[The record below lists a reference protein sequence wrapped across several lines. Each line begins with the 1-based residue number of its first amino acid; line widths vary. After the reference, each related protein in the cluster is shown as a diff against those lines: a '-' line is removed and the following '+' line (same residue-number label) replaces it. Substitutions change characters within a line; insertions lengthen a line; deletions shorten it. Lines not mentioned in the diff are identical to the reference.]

1 MLAGQTPNVDAVSG
15 ATYSSNGIIQAVQN
29 ALSKAGNSKTK
40 VTKTNK
46 QNNKT
51 NTKTNNK
58 TTKPVEILKPSEN
71 VTYKDGTYTAEAE
84 GFDGLVK
91 VTVMIK
97 NGKIT
102 AISNTNTD
110 TKQYFNKAWQKIQPK
125 ILQKQAVYGVDTVSG
140 ATFSS
145 NGILQ
150 AVQKALE
157 KAAVNTTP
165 IPQPTAVPQP
175 EPTTPTVKYK
185 DGVYTG
191 NARGYSGIVTIT
203 ATVKDGKIIKGVSCE
218 GISIGGMTRSEA
230 KDAIESHMKEIHQ
243 EKITLYV
250 DDERSSAKIEDLG
263 AFAEADKTV
272 EEAYALGR
280 SGSIFTKYSD
290 VKEKKHKLPVYRKY
304 DKAKFEKN
312 VKKATKKIV
321 SEPRNA
327 SVKRKAG
334 KFVVIKE
341 KTGYTLNMNETF
353 ANFKKAVEAGKHQ
366 FELDVVKKKAKYT
379 SKDMAEIKDV
389 LGTYTTEYGG
399 SPYGRKVNVAN
410 GASKI
415 NGSMVYPGETLSVYK
430 TVSPF
435 TKENGYALAGSYENG
450 QTVQTYGGGI
460 CQVSTT
466 LYNAVIRAE
475 LKIVERFP
483 HSMTVHY
490 VPRSADAAIAGT
502 HKDMKFKNTFD
513 TPIYIEGK
521 ANGST
526 ITFTIYGKK
535 KDSKR
540 TVEFLSETTQVKE
553 SSESTVSDNTL
564 AEGQKVVESYG
575 HTGYSARLWKIVKI
589 NGKQVSKKVFNTSTY
604 MSTPT
609 VYRVGTK
616 KAEDKKDDKKDK
628 KKDSKETTA
637 QKSETTT
644 AAQKS
649 TTAAQKSTTA
659 KRSAAVK
666 SQGSTGN

>member
-1 MLAGQTPNVDAVSG
+1 MKKKIIIAVAVIVILAAGGTFCLNHKVSS
-15 ATYSSNGIIQAVQN
+15 A
-29 ALSKAGNSKTK
+29 
-40 VTKTNK
+40 
-46 QNNKT
+46 
-51 NTKTNNK
+51 
-58 TTKPVEILKPSEN
+58 
-71 VTYKDGTYTAEAE
+71 
-84 GFDGLVK
+84 
-91 VTVMIK
+91 
-97 NGKIT
+97 
-102 AISNTNTD
+102 
-110 TKQYFNKAWQKIQPK
+110 
-125 ILQKQAVYGVDTVSG
+125 
-140 ATFSS
+140 
-145 NGILQ
+145 
-150 AVQKALE
+150 
-157 KAAVNTTP
+157 
-165 IPQPTAVPQP
+165 
-175 EPTTPTVKYK
+175 
-185 DGVYTG
+185 
-191 NARGYSGIVTIT
+191 
-203 ATVKDGKIIKGVSCE
+203 VKDGKIIKGVSCE

-290 VKEKKHKLPVYRKY
+290 VKEKKHKLSVYRKY

-327 SVKRKAG
+327 SVKRKEG

-415 NGSMVYPGETLSVYK
+415 NGSIVYPGETLSVYK

-435 TKENGYALAGSYENG
+435 TKENGYALAGSYN
-450 QTVQTYGGGI
+450 
-460 CQVSTT
+460 T

-526 ITFTIYGKK
+526 ITFTVYGKK
-535 KDSKR
+535 KDPKR

-564 AEGQKVVESYG
+564 AEGQKVLESYG

-644 AAQKS
+644 AAQK
-649 TTAAQKSTTA
+649 TA
-659 KRSAAVK
+659 
-666 SQGSTGN
+666 

>member
-1 MLAGQTPNVDAVSG
+1 MFLPYFRIGTTEVK
-15 ATYSSNGIIQAVQN
+15 QAFD
-29 ALSKAGNSKTK
+29 
-40 VTKTNK
+40 
-46 QNNKT
+46 
-51 NTKTNNK
+51 
-58 TTKPVEILKPSEN
+58 TT
-71 VTYKDGTYTAEAE
+71 
-84 GFDGLVK
+84 FDGIAQLDSAFEDGGSGDLLPSRSGVKLLKDVIDIPTDQTYNYISGLKRLV
-91 VTVMIK
+91 VSMLLVAW
-97 NGKIT
+97 IT
-102 AISNTNTD
+102 AVAVIVI
-110 TKQYFNKAWQKIQPK
+110 AWV
-125 ILQKQAVYGVDTVSG
+125 L
-140 ATFSS
+140 
-145 NGILQ
+145 
-150 AVQKALE
+150 
-157 KAAVNTTP
+157 
-165 IPQPTAVPQP
+165 
-175 EPTTPTVKYK
+175 
-185 DGVYTG
+185 
-191 NARGYSGIVTIT
+191 
-203 ATVKDGKIIKGVSCE
+203 
-218 GISIGGMTRSEA
+218 
-230 KDAIESHMKEIHQ
+230 
-243 EKITLYV
+243 
-250 DDERSSAKIEDLG
+250 
-263 AFAEADKTV
+263 
-272 EEAYALGR
+272 
-280 SGSIFTKYSD
+280 
-290 VKEKKHKLPVYRKY
+290 
-304 DKAKFEKN
+304 
-312 VKKATKKIV
+312 
-321 SEPRNA
+321 
-327 SVKRKAG
+327 
-334 KFVVIKE
+334 
-341 KTGYTLNMNETF
+341 
-353 ANFKKAVEAGKHQ
+353 
-366 FELDVVKKKAKYT
+366 KKKAKYT

-415 NGSMVYPGETLSVYK
+415 NGSIVYPGETLSVYK

-526 ITFTIYGKK
+526 ITFTVYGKK
-535 KDSKR
+535 KDPKR

-564 AEGQKVVESYG
+564 AEGQKVLESYG

-659 KRSAAVK
+659 KKSAAVK

>member
-1 MLAGQTPNVDAVSG
+1 MKKKIIIAVAVIVILAAGGTFYLNHKVSS
-15 ATYSSNGIIQAVQN
+15 A
-29 ALSKAGNSKTK
+29 
-40 VTKTNK
+40 
-46 QNNKT
+46 
-51 NTKTNNK
+51 
-58 TTKPVEILKPSEN
+58 
-71 VTYKDGTYTAEAE
+71 
-84 GFDGLVK
+84 
-91 VTVMIK
+91 
-97 NGKIT
+97 
-102 AISNTNTD
+102 
-110 TKQYFNKAWQKIQPK
+110 
-125 ILQKQAVYGVDTVSG
+125 
-140 ATFSS
+140 
-145 NGILQ
+145 
-150 AVQKALE
+150 
-157 KAAVNTTP
+157 
-165 IPQPTAVPQP
+165 
-175 EPTTPTVKYK
+175 
-185 DGVYTG
+185 
-191 NARGYSGIVTIT
+191 
-203 ATVKDGKIIKGVSCE
+203 VKDGKIIKGVSCE

-415 NGSMVYPGETLSVYK
+415 NGSLVYPGETLSVYK

-466 LYNAVIRAE
+466 L
-475 LKIVERFP
+475 
-483 HSMTVHY
+483 
-490 VPRSADAAIAGT
+490 
-502 HKDMKFKNTFD
+502 
-513 TPIYIEGK
+513 IYIEGK

-526 ITFTIYGKK
+526 ITFTVYGKK
-535 KDSKR
+535 KDPKR

>member
-1 MLAGQTPNVDAVSG
+1 MKKKIIIAIAVIVILA
-15 ATYSSNGIIQAVQN
+15 
-29 ALSKAGNSKTK
+29 AGGFFYMNHKVNS
-40 VTKTNK
+40 
-46 QNNKT
+46 
-51 NTKTNNK
+51 
-58 TTKPVEILKPSEN
+58 
-71 VTYKDGTYTAEAE
+71 A
-84 GFDGLVK
+84 
-91 VTVMIK
+91 
-97 NGKIT
+97 
-102 AISNTNTD
+102 
-110 TKQYFNKAWQKIQPK
+110 
-125 ILQKQAVYGVDTVSG
+125 
-140 ATFSS
+140 
-145 NGILQ
+145 
-150 AVQKALE
+150 
-157 KAAVNTTP
+157 
-165 IPQPTAVPQP
+165 
-175 EPTTPTVKYK
+175 
-185 DGVYTG
+185 
-191 NARGYSGIVTIT
+191 
-203 ATVKDGKIIKGVSCE
+203 VKDGKILNGVTCD
-218 GISIGGMTRSEA
+218 GISVGGMTKAEA
-230 KDAIESHMKEIHQ
+230 KKLIESHMKEIHK
-243 EKITLYV
+243 ENITLYV
-250 DDERSSAKIEDLG
+250 DEEKTDVKIESLG
-263 AFAEADKTV
+263 AMADADKTV

-280 SGSIFTKYSD
+280 TGTIFEQYSD
-290 VKEKKHKLPVYRKY
+290 AKKKEHKLRVYRQY
-304 DKAKFEKN
+304 DKAKFKKN
-312 VKKATKKIV
+312 VKKATKKIIT
-321 SEPRNA
+321 EPRNA
-327 SVKRKAG
+327 SVKRKNG
-334 KFVVIKE
+334 KFVVVKE
-341 KTGYTLNMNETF
+341 KTGYTMNMDETF
-353 ANFKKAVEAGKHQ
+353 ANFKKSVESGKSKAK
-366 FELDVVKKKAKYT
+366 LDVVKQKAKYT
-379 SKDMAEIKDV
+379 SKDMAQIKDV

-415 NGSMVYPGETLSVYK
+415 NGSIVYPGETLSVYK

-526 ITFTIYGKK
+526 ITFTVYGKK
-535 KDSKR
+535 KDPKR

>member
-1 MLAGQTPNVDAVSG
+1 MNKRNICFSILITVFSLMAVIMMFLPYFRIG
-15 ATYSSNGIIQAVQN
+15 TTEVKQAFD
-29 ALSKAGNSKTK
+29 
-40 VTKTNK
+40 
-46 QNNKT
+46 
-51 NTKTNNK
+51 
-58 TTKPVEILKPSEN
+58 TT
-71 VTYKDGTYTAEAE
+71 
-84 GFDGLVK
+84 FDGIAQLDSAFEDGGSGGLLPSRSGVKLLKDVIDIPTDQTYNYISGLKRLV
-91 VTVMIK
+91 VSMLLVAW
-97 NGKIT
+97 IT
-102 AISNTNTD
+102 AVAVIVI
-110 TKQYFNKAWQKIQPK
+110 AWV
-125 ILQKQAVYGVDTVSG
+125 L
-140 ATFSS
+140 
-145 NGILQ
+145 
-150 AVQKALE
+150 
-157 KAAVNTTP
+157 
-165 IPQPTAVPQP
+165 
-175 EPTTPTVKYK
+175 
-185 DGVYTG
+185 
-191 NARGYSGIVTIT
+191 
-203 ATVKDGKIIKGVSCE
+203 
-218 GISIGGMTRSEA
+218 
-230 KDAIESHMKEIHQ
+230 
-243 EKITLYV
+243 
-250 DDERSSAKIEDLG
+250 
-263 AFAEADKTV
+263 
-272 EEAYALGR
+272 
-280 SGSIFTKYSD
+280 
-290 VKEKKHKLPVYRKY
+290 
-304 DKAKFEKN
+304 
-312 VKKATKKIV
+312 
-321 SEPRNA
+321 
-327 SVKRKAG
+327 
-334 KFVVIKE
+334 
-341 KTGYTLNMNETF
+341 
-353 ANFKKAVEAGKHQ
+353 
-366 FELDVVKKKAKYT
+366 KKKAKYT

-526 ITFTIYGKK
+526 ITFTVYGKK
-535 KDSKR
+535 KDPKR

-564 AEGQKVVESYG
+564 AEGQKVLESYG

>member
-1 MLAGQTPNVDAVSG
+1 MKKKIIIAVAVIVILAAGGTFYLNHKVSS
-15 ATYSSNGIIQAVQN
+15 A
-29 ALSKAGNSKTK
+29 
-40 VTKTNK
+40 
-46 QNNKT
+46 
-51 NTKTNNK
+51 
-58 TTKPVEILKPSEN
+58 
-71 VTYKDGTYTAEAE
+71 
-84 GFDGLVK
+84 
-91 VTVMIK
+91 
-97 NGKIT
+97 
-102 AISNTNTD
+102 
-110 TKQYFNKAWQKIQPK
+110 
-125 ILQKQAVYGVDTVSG
+125 
-140 ATFSS
+140 
-145 NGILQ
+145 
-150 AVQKALE
+150 
-157 KAAVNTTP
+157 
-165 IPQPTAVPQP
+165 
-175 EPTTPTVKYK
+175 
-185 DGVYTG
+185 
-191 NARGYSGIVTIT
+191 
-203 ATVKDGKIIKGVSCE
+203 VKDGKIIKGVSCE

-415 NGSMVYPGETLSVYK
+415 NGSIVYPGETLSVYK

-526 ITFTIYGKK
+526 ITFTVYGKK
-535 KDSKR
+535 KDPKR

-564 AEGQKVVESYG
+564 AEGQKVLESYG

-659 KRSAAVK
+659 KRSASAKRAIRNAAHGSGTRPCGFRPATPWRAARSRRGNKALRPRRDKRSILSDNKFPKKPPHRGLRPYIHTVAGSPGIRSSRS
-666 SQGSTGN
+666 SQPSRQPEPRFPPAMQTVCPRPPRFWCPALRALQFRHRVRPQGVPNRQTKPHRWLRD

>member
-1 MLAGQTPNVDAVSG
+1 MKKKIIIAIAVIVILA
-15 ATYSSNGIIQAVQN
+15 
-29 ALSKAGNSKTK
+29 AGGFFYMNHKVNS
-40 VTKTNK
+40 
-46 QNNKT
+46 
-51 NTKTNNK
+51 
-58 TTKPVEILKPSEN
+58 
-71 VTYKDGTYTAEAE
+71 A
-84 GFDGLVK
+84 
-91 VTVMIK
+91 
-97 NGKIT
+97 
-102 AISNTNTD
+102 
-110 TKQYFNKAWQKIQPK
+110 
-125 ILQKQAVYGVDTVSG
+125 
-140 ATFSS
+140 
-145 NGILQ
+145 
-150 AVQKALE
+150 
-157 KAAVNTTP
+157 
-165 IPQPTAVPQP
+165 
-175 EPTTPTVKYK
+175 
-185 DGVYTG
+185 
-191 NARGYSGIVTIT
+191 
-203 ATVKDGKIIKGVSCE
+203 VKDGKILNGVTCD
-218 GISIGGMTRSEA
+218 GISVGGMTKAEA
-230 KDAIESHMKEIHQ
+230 KKLIESHMKEIHK
-243 EKITLYV
+243 ENITLYV
-250 DDERSSAKIEDLG
+250 DEEKTDVKIESLG
-263 AFAEADKTV
+263 AMADADKTV

-280 SGSIFTKYSD
+280 TGTIFEQYSD
-290 VKEKKHKLPVYRKY
+290 AKKKEHKLRVYRQY
-304 DKAKFEKN
+304 DKAKFKKN
-312 VKKATKKIV
+312 VKKATKKIIT
-321 SEPRNA
+321 EPRNA
-327 SVKRKAG
+327 SVKRKNG
-334 KFVVIKE
+334 KFVVVKE
-341 KTGYTLNMNETF
+341 KTGYTMNMDETF
-353 ANFKKAVEAGKHQ
+353 ANFKKSVESGKSKAK
-366 FELDVVKKKAKYT
+366 LDVVKQKAKYT
-379 SKDMAEIKDV
+379 SKDMAQIKDV

-526 ITFTIYGKK
+526 ITFTVYGNK
-535 KDSKR
+535 KDPKR

-553 SSESTVSDNTL
+553 SSESTVNDNTL

>member
-1 MLAGQTPNVDAVSG
+1 MKKKIIIAIAVIVILA
-15 ATYSSNGIIQAVQN
+15 
-29 ALSKAGNSKTK
+29 AGGFFYMNHKVNS
-40 VTKTNK
+40 
-46 QNNKT
+46 
-51 NTKTNNK
+51 
-58 TTKPVEILKPSEN
+58 
-71 VTYKDGTYTAEAE
+71 A
-84 GFDGLVK
+84 
-91 VTVMIK
+91 
-97 NGKIT
+97 
-102 AISNTNTD
+102 
-110 TKQYFNKAWQKIQPK
+110 
-125 ILQKQAVYGVDTVSG
+125 
-140 ATFSS
+140 
-145 NGILQ
+145 
-150 AVQKALE
+150 
-157 KAAVNTTP
+157 
-165 IPQPTAVPQP
+165 
-175 EPTTPTVKYK
+175 
-185 DGVYTG
+185 
-191 NARGYSGIVTIT
+191 
-203 ATVKDGKIIKGVSCE
+203 VKDGKILNGVTCD
-218 GISIGGMTRSEA
+218 GISVGGMTKVEA
-230 KDAIESHMKEIHQ
+230 KKLIEARMKEIHK
-243 EKITLYV
+243 ENITLYV
-250 DDERSSAKIEDLG
+250 DEEKTDVKIESLG
-263 AFAEADKTV
+263 AMADADKTV

-280 SGSIFTKYSD
+280 TGTIFEQYSD
-290 VKEKKHKLPVYRKY
+290 AKKKEHKLRVYRQY
-304 DKAKFEKN
+304 DKAKFKKN
-312 VKKATKKIV
+312 VKKATKKIIT
-321 SEPRNA
+321 EPRNA
-327 SVKRKAG
+327 SVKRKNG
-334 KFVVIKE
+334 KFVVVKE
-341 KTGYTLNMNETF
+341 KTGYTLNMDETF
-353 ANFKKAVEAGKHQ
+353 ANFKKSVESGKSKAK
-366 FELDVVKKKAKYT
+366 LDVVKQKAKYT
-379 SKDMAEIKDV
+379 SKDMAQIKDV

-415 NGSMVYPGETLSVYK
+415 NGSIVYPGETLSVYK

-526 ITFTIYGKK
+526 ITFTVYGKK
-535 KDSKR
+535 KDPKR

-564 AEGQKVVESYG
+564 AEGQKVLESYG

>member
-1 MLAGQTPNVDAVSG
+1 MKKKIIIAIAVIVILA
-15 ATYSSNGIIQAVQN
+15 
-29 ALSKAGNSKTK
+29 AGGFFYMNHKVNS
-40 VTKTNK
+40 
-46 QNNKT
+46 
-51 NTKTNNK
+51 
-58 TTKPVEILKPSEN
+58 
-71 VTYKDGTYTAEAE
+71 A
-84 GFDGLVK
+84 
-91 VTVMIK
+91 
-97 NGKIT
+97 
-102 AISNTNTD
+102 
-110 TKQYFNKAWQKIQPK
+110 
-125 ILQKQAVYGVDTVSG
+125 
-140 ATFSS
+140 
-145 NGILQ
+145 
-150 AVQKALE
+150 
-157 KAAVNTTP
+157 
-165 IPQPTAVPQP
+165 
-175 EPTTPTVKYK
+175 
-185 DGVYTG
+185 
-191 NARGYSGIVTIT
+191 
-203 ATVKDGKIIKGVSCE
+203 VKDGKILNGVTCDGMSV
-218 GISIGGMTRSEA
+218 GGMTKAEA
-230 KDAIESHMKEIHQ
+230 KKLIESHMKEIHK
-243 EKITLYV
+243 ENITLYV
-250 DDERSSAKIEDLG
+250 DEEKTDVKIESLG
-263 AFAEADKTV
+263 AMADADKTV

-280 SGSIFTKYSD
+280 TGTIFEQYSD
-290 VKEKKHKLPVYRKY
+290 AKKKEHKLRVYRQY
-304 DKAKFEKN
+304 DKAKFKKN
-312 VKKATKKIV
+312 VKKATKKIIT
-321 SEPRNA
+321 EPRNA
-327 SVKRKAG
+327 SVKRKNG
-334 KFVVIKE
+334 KFVVVKE
-341 KTGYTLNMNETF
+341 KTGYTMNMDETF
-353 ANFKKAVEAGKHQ
+353 ANFKKSVESGKSKAK
-366 FELDVVKKKAKYT
+366 LDVVKQKAKYT
-379 SKDMAEIKDV
+379 SKDMAQIKDV

-526 ITFTIYGKK
+526 ITFTVYGKK
-535 KDSKR
+535 KDPKR

-564 AEGQKVVESYG
+564 AEGQKVLESYG

-644 AAQKS
+644 AAHKS